1 MDMMRA
7 MIFLGLAATL
17 ALGGCASWGNSR
29 DVFASPSSPQTQR
42 DSDSSAD
49 KGSSVAQGPSST
61 ASATPGGGDAEPA
74 LDVSDKLPYKGMPAE
89 YIDQTWL
96 GPADEMGDRISGG
109 KYSGGAPYYWCAR
122 NGTDDL
128 VFAAYVKDGEVA
140 GVAKFNLGKNYWDG
154 GSEYPDLEASGEAA
168 DKHGSAQAAKPD
180 PDGWDDAED
189 YANANS
195 SYFKSWEEAHDY
207 WLEEMT

>member
-1 MDMMRA
+1 MDMTRA
-7 MIFLGLAATL
+7 MISLGLAAML
-17 ALGGCASWGNSR
+17 ALGGCASRGSSR
-29 DVFASPSSPQTQR
+29 DVSASPSSSQTQR
-42 DSDSSAD
+42 DSGSSAD
-49 KGSSVAQGPSST
+49 TGSSIAHSPTST
-61 ASATPGGGDAEPA
+61 TSATSGRGDADVA

-96 GPADEMGDRISGG
+96 GPADEMGDQISGG
-109 KYSGGAPYYWCAR
+109 KYNGGTPYYWRAR

-128 VFAAYVKDGEVA
+128 VFAAYVKDSEVA

-154 GSEYPDLEASGEAA
+154 GSEYPDLEASGEAVG
-168 DKHGSAQAAKPD
+168 KHDFAQAAKPD

-195 SYFKSWEEAHDY
+195 SYFNSWEEAHDY